1 MDKGF
6 VKKID
11 DKYAYIEMM
20 LNSSCTSC
28 ANKGICA
35 TDDKPA
41 LLKIPNKYDLVAG
54 DRIDIELTSGTKLTS
69 GFLLFIFP
77 ILMMIVGYYVGYIV
91 EPSDGAGMIGSLFG
105 LTVGVLLL
113 MAVNKIIAKK
123 GIFLPKHVEK
133 IP

>member
-6 VKKID
+6 VVKIE
-11 DKYAYIEMM
+11 DKYAYIEMV
-20 LNSSCTSC
+20 LNSSCTNC

-54 DRIDIELTSGTKLTS
+54 DRVDIELTTGTKLTS

-77 ILMMIVGYYVGYIV
+77 ILLMIIGYYVGYIV

-105 LTVGVLLL
+105 LTSGV
-113 MAVNKIIAKK
+113 IILIGINRKVTK
-123 GIFLPKHVEK
+123 NGIFLPKYVKK

>member
-11 DKYAYIEMM
+11 DKYAYIEMV

-41 LLKIPNKYDLVAG
+41 LLKIPNKYDLIAG
-54 DRIDIELTSGTKLTS
+54 DRVDIELTAGTKLTS

-77 ILMMIVGYYVGYIV
+77 ILMMIVGYYIGYLI
-91 EPSDGAGMIGSLFG
+91 ESSDGAGMIGSLFG
-105 LTVGVLLL
+105 LTAGVLVL
-113 MAVNKIIAKK
+113 MVINRKVTNK
-123 GIFLPKHVEK
+123 GIFLPKYVKK

>member
-6 VKKID
+6 VKNTD

-20 LNSSCTSC
+20 LNSSCKSC
-28 ANKGICA
+28 SNKGVCMA
-35 TDDKPA
+35 GDKPA

-54 DRIDIELTSGTKLTS
+54 DRIEIELTSGTKLTS

-77 ILMMIVGYYVGYIV
+77 ILMMIVGYYIGYKFD
-91 EPSDGAGMIGSLFG
+91 PSDGAGMIGSLFG
-105 LTVGVLLL
+105 LVFGIITL
-113 MAVNKIIAKK
+113 MVINKIIAKK
-123 GIFLPKHVEK
+123 GIFLPKNVKK

>member
-28 ANKGICA
+28 ANKGVCMA
-35 TDDKPA
+35 GDKPA
-41 LLKIPNKYDLVAG
+41 LLKIPNKYDLASG
-54 DRIDIELTSGTKLTS
+54 DKVDIELTSGTKLTS

-77 ILMMIVGYYVGYIV
+77 ILMMIIGYYIGYMIT
-91 EPSDGAGMIGSLFG
+91 PLDGAGMIGSLFG
-105 LTVGVLLL
+105 LTIGVIALIII
-113 MAVNKIIAKK
+113 NKVIIRKD
-123 GIFLPKHVEK
+123 IFLPKHIKK
-133 IP
+133 IL